1 VIAMLKSLATV
12 GAFALVLAA
21 CATTSPPPQKTAAA
35 ATPPPGCVGQTA
47 TRLPVKDGACAGF
60 GNTYTRQDIDNTGQT
75 TADKA
80 LALMDPSVRAGH

>member
-1 VIAMLKSLATV
+1 VIAMLKSLTSF
-12 GAFALVLAA
+12 GTLALLLAA
-21 CATTSPPPQKTAAA
+21 CATTSPAPPKTAAA

-60 GNTYTRQDIDNTGQT
+60 GSTYTRQDIDNTGQT

-80 LALMDPSVRAGH
+80 LALMDPSVRVGH